1 VPSGAPLGA
10 VRPRVLAEIPTPALV
25 LDAAALGRNIAR
37 MARFFSAGP
46 CRLRPHFKAHKTPEI
61 ARRQLAA
68 GSCIGLTCATVS
80 EAEAVVPFCDDV
92 LIANEIAG
100 ADKCARVAALQHQM
114 RVTVAVDSAV
124 GVDTLATAAR
134 NAGVRVGVVVDINVG
149 QNRCGLSSASEA
161 VDLAQHIA
169 RTDGVM
175 LRGVMGYEGHA
186 QPIRDRK
193 ERVERAREAM
203 EALTATADELRAA
216 GLTCDVVSAGGT
228 GTFDISGRFTGV
240 TEIQA
245 GSYALMDSDYG
256 EVHVPFEQAFWV
268 LGTVISR
275 PSPDRCVAD
284 CGHKALTKDHGLP
297 EVNWIAGAMVTALND
312 EHATIA
318 LPAGA
323 SIAVGDR
330 VQLVPSH
337 TDPTVNLHDV
347 FYVVEHE
354 RVIDVWPIERGYS
367 EHRAARVLAGQS
379 AGHHAS

>member
-1 VPSGAPLGA
+1 VPSGGRGA
-10 VRPRVLAEIPTPALV
+10 ERPRVVSEIPTPALV
-25 LDAAALGRNIAR
+25 LDVHALARNIAR
-37 MARFFSAGP
+37 MARFFSPGP

-68 GSCIGLTCATVS
+68 GSCVGLTCATVS
-80 EAEAVVPFCDDV
+80 EAEAVAGFCHDV
-92 LIANEIAG
+92 LIANEIVT
-100 ADKCARVAALQHQM
+100 ADKCARVAELQRQT
-114 RVTVAVDSAV
+114 RITVAVDSLT
-124 GVDTLATAAR
+124 GIDMLAAAAR
-134 NAGVRVGVVVDINVG
+134 ASDVHIGVLIDVNVG
-149 QNRCGLSSASEA
+149 QNRCGVAPGAQA
-161 VDLAQHIA
+161 VDLARRVA
-169 RTDGVM
+169 ENDNLA

-193 ERVERAREAM
+193 EREERAHDAM
-203 EALTATADELRAA
+203 GALTATADELRAA

-228 GTFDISGRFTGV
+228 GTFDISGRFSGV

-297 EVNWIAGAMVTALND
+297 EVNWIAGATVAALND

-318 LPAGA
+318 LPPGA

-347 FYVVEHE
+347 FYVIEHD
-354 RVIDVWPIERGYS
+354 RVIDVWPIERGYR
-367 EHRAARVLAGQS
+367 EHRAARKVTRQS
-379 AGHHAS
+379 AGHQAS